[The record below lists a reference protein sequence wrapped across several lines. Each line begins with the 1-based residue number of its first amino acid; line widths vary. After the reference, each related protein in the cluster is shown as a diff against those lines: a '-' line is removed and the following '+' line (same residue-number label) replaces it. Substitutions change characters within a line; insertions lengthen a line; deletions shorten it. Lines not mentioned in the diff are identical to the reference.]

1 MANRPAPGRRRV
13 SLWLD
18 GPIVDRH
25 RKLAGEGQLTA
36 FVRRAL
42 AQEVERLERE
52 ARREAGEE
60 GRRARS

>member
-1 MANRPAPGRRRV
+1 
-13 SLWLD
+13 LWLD